1 LVSIANNS
9 HKHIRAL
16 KYKPKRKS
24 VYHTKG
30 KIIFIYLTNSDKS
43 MPKQSSLLGTALR
56 QQRESKNLLLRQV
69 AAAIEVDT
77 AFISKVERGEKR
89 ASKEQ
94 LRKLATVLDLT
105 EPFLSKLWL
114 ADKLMETIKG
124 EDQAGEALKLVAKQL
139 KQTI

>member
-1 LVSIANNS
+1 
-9 HKHIRAL
+9 
-16 KYKPKRKS
+16 
-24 VYHTKG
+24 
-30 KIIFIYLTNSDKS
+30 

-105 EPFLSKLWL
+105 EPFLFKLWL

>member
-1 LVSIANNS
+1 
-9 HKHIRAL
+9 
-16 KYKPKRKS
+16 
-24 VYHTKG
+24 
-30 KIIFIYLTNSDKS
+30 

-56 QQRESKNLLLRQV
+56 QQRESKKLLLRQV

-114 ADKLMETIKG
+114 ADKLIETIKG
-124 EDQAGEALKLVAKQL
+124 EDQASEALKLAAKQL